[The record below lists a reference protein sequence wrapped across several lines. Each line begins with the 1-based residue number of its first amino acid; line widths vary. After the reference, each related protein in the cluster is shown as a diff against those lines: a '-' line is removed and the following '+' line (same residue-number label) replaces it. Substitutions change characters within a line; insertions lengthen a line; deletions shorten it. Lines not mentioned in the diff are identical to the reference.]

1 MDLWFS
7 NVYEVNC
14 EFLIEEI
21 DKFFGI
27 DEVSYNIKEG
37 VIYLVYDVIYID
49 LDGIEVIIWKYG
61 VDFYNDWWIYI
72 KEGYY

>member
-49 LDGIEVIIWKYG
+49 LDGIEVII
-61 VDFYNDWWIYI
+61 
-72 KEGYY
+72 